1 MGYAISGM
9 YALFVLLTH
18 VFFCMQGTLA
28 NLPTRGHQV
37 MSLEHV
43 AAMSSLRT
51 HGAVWLG
58 KLVQLHGEQTKYAV
72 AAVMRV
78 ITPCKHTKAR

>member
-1 MGYAISGM
+1 MAEYLSSRRDR
-9 YALFVLLTH
+9 
-18 VFFCMQGTLA
+18 MQGTLA
-28 NLPTRGHQV
+28 PLPTRGHQV
-37 MSLEHV
+37 MIYLEHV

-78 ITPCKHTKAR
+78 ITPCRHTKAR